1 MEGKNAIP
9 FTKLIIRKFR
19 NASWRILRKKVV
31 HIEQKRVIN
40 NV

>member
-9 FTKLIIRKFR
+9 FTKLTIRKFR
-19 NASWRILRKKVV
+19 NASWRGLRKKVV
-31 HIEQKRVIN
+31 HIEQKCVID

>member
-9 FTKLIIRKFR
+9 FTKLIIQKFR
-19 NASWRILRKKVV
+19 NASWRRLRKKVV
-31 HIEQKRVIN
+31 HIEQKWAID

>member
-19 NASWRILRKKVV
+19 NVSWRRLRKKVV
-31 HIEQKRVIN
+31 HIEQKYVVN